1 MEPMRSAFIALSA
14 VCLSLQAG
22 ATDIYVGT
30 TGADGN
36 DGTREAPVQT
46 LLRALELA
54 RAADDQTTIWIKGGR
69 YNPEGV
75 VTLDAADSGKP
86 GAPLVIRAVPREEV
100 TFSRGAAIP
109 SKLFAGVA
117 DDALAERLHPSA
129 RGKVVSAS
137 LAGTGLARRFPYRPD
152 DNENEAY
159 ALVTW
164 DGHCLQQAT
173 WPNRGY
179 GYMKE
184 ALDKGPTTRWL
195 AADENPAAYS
205 RENPTGGRFTLR
217 ESIDLAALKREV
229 DRTGDI
235 MVHGYL
241 NNDWFFQKENL
252 GAVQPEKKTLQLLRY
267 TRYGIGNPKLPLP
280 RRLRL
285 VNVLCL
291 LDEPGEWY
299 YDHQDERFYI
309 WPVGSLASDKPL
321 RIAGGD
327 TLIEGRG
334 VKHVTLRDITFEN
347 FGDNGVVFSGCE
359 HITIGG
365 CTFRNGVDLGLRL
378 VDGMHNTITG
388 CDFYG
393 LDRAFLL
400 LGKYPVAIEY
410 KSQYEKDINI
420 EYNASSFSESRRALI
435 PEHNTAD
442 NNHIHHCRLRG
453 YGLMA
458 VGGVGAKFTHNL
470 VHDLN
475 GGMMYGHNDFLAE
488 FNEFYNVGYEMGDWN
503 AAYCGADLSLY
514 NNLFRYNFVHHLL
527 ETPKGHPMSAWRADD
542 NASGLLTFGNIYY
555 KCARSCVQG
564 AGPACSIENSV
575 SMETPLLWWTGQK
588 PYHQISKEQFLKDKQ
603 AERIKINEDIAAGT
617 RIVFCKVNLIGRAE
631 MIFGRE
637 GWKNNEKWMAKYPV
651 IPKIFADFM
660 DPDCNPWCQSH
671 SVVRH
676 NYSDR
681 PTYKTF
687 HIHGRNKLDSFEAQK
702 KMLPGSMVFELPVE
716 LDAKAMFVD
725 PDALDF
731 RQRAGFKPVD
741 RFVEIPFAKI
751 GLYLDEHRT
760 SMPDKAAYRLA
771 IKKQYESTPSSGG
784 RFDYDKLNE
793 RYSPP
798 AYLAGWQ

>member
-1 MEPMRSAFIALSA
+1 MKRTIAEVLA
-14 VCLSLQAG
+14 VCLLSQAH
-22 ATDIYVGT
+22 ATDICVKT

-36 DGTREAPVQT
+36 AGTREAPVRS
-46 LLRALELA
+46 LSRALELA
-54 RAADDQTTIWIKGGR
+54 RAADDPVTIRLKGGR

-75 VTLDAADSGKP
+75 AKLTEADSGKP
-86 GAPLVIRAVPREEV
+86 GAPLVIRAVPGEKV

-109 SKLFAGVA
+109 SKLFARVTDG
-117 DDALAERLHPSA
+117 ALAARLHPSA

-137 LAGTGLARRFPYRPD
+137 LAGTGLGRLFPYRPD

-164 DGHCLQQAT
+164 NGHCLQQAQ

-179 GYMKE
+179 AYMKE
-184 ALDKGPTTRWL
+184 VPDKGPTTRWL
-195 AADENPAAYS
+195 AADEKPAAYG

-217 ESIDLAALKREV
+217 ESIDLAALRREI

-252 GAVQPEKKTLQLLRY
+252 GAVQPEKKALRLLRY
-267 TRYGIGNPKLPLP
+267 TRYGIGNKKLPLP

-285 VNVLCL
+285 INVLCQ

-299 YDHQDERFYI
+299 YDHLEERFYF
-309 WPVGSLASDKPL
+309 WPVQPLTDDKPL
-321 RIAGGD
+321 RIAGGE
-327 TLIEGRG
+327 TLIEGCG
-334 VKHVTLRDITFEN
+334 VKHVTLRDITFED
-347 FGDNGVVFSGCE
+347 FGDNGVIFTGCD
-359 HITIGG
+359 HVTIGG
-365 CTFRNGVDLGLRL
+365 CVFRNGVDLGLRL

-393 LDRAFLL
+393 LERAFLL

-410 KSQYEKDINI
+410 ESQYEKDINI
-420 EYNASSFSESRRALI
+420 EYNASSFSESRRALV
-435 PEHNTAD
+435 PEHNVAN

-458 VGGVGAKFTHNL
+458 VGGVGARFTHNL

-488 FNEFYNVGYEMGDWN
+488 YNEFYNVGYEMGDWN

-514 NNLFRYNFVHHLL
+514 NNLFRFNFVHHLL

-564 AGPACSIENSV
+564 SGPACSIENSV
-575 SMETPLLWWTGQK
+575 SMQTSLLWWTGQK
-588 PYHQISKEQFLKDKQ
+588 PYHQISKEQFLRDKQ
-603 AERIKINEDIAAGT
+603 AERIKTNEDIAAGT

-637 GWKNNEKWMAKYPV
+637 GWKNNETWRTKYPV

-671 SVVRH
+671 SVVRR

-681 PTYKTF
+681 PSYKTF
-687 HIHGRNKLDSFEAQK
+687 HIHGRNKLESFEAQK
-702 KMLPGSMVFELPVE
+702 KMLPGSMVFELPVA
-716 LDAKAMFVD
+716 LDVEAMFVD
-725 PDALDF
+725 AGRMDF
-731 RQRAGFKPVD
+731 RQRPDFAPVD
-741 RFVEIPFAKI
+741 GFVEIPFERI
-751 GLYLDEHRT
+751 GLYIDEHRT
-760 SMPDKAAYRLA
+760 SMPEKAVYRMA
-771 IKKQYESTPSSGG
+771 IKKRYEDTPSFGG

-793 RYSPP
+793 RYPVPP
-798 AYLAGWQ
+798 YTQPGTR